1 MGGGRGGGN
10 GDSRWTERRRA
21 RLAGVSEGALGRS
34 HCGGMMGQM
43 RKAGGGKGG
52 ETDGGGRLFS
62 FAVSLLPSN
71 VLCHCN
77 TTPLLRLFKSFHNNK
92 NINNKN
98 DHDNAKK
105 YIYKP
110 QPCLTTL
117 SPQKGGGQALEFI

>member
-1 MGGGRGGGN
+1 MWGGGEWGQQMDREEEGEARRSVRGSAGEKPLWWDDGT
-10 GDSRWTERRRA
+10 DEKSRGR
-21 RLAGVSEGALGRS
+21 EG
-34 HCGGMMGQM
+34 
-43 RKAGGGKGG
+43 GG